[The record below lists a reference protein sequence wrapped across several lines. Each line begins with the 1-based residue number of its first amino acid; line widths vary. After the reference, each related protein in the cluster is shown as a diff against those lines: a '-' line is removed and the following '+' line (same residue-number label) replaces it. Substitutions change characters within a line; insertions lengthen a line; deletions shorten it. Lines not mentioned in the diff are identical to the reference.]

1 MTAVAWKLVDAV
13 EWAAA
18 GAAYAGSEVDRAD
31 GYIHMSA
38 ADQLAETAARH
49 YRGRAGLRLLEVD
62 LDALGEALAW
72 EPSRGGALFP
82 HLYGPLPRAAVRSE
96 RGLSVDATGVMRFE
110 DGAVGWP

>member
-1 MTAVAWKLVDAV
+1 MSDVAWKLVDAA

-18 GAAYAGSEVDRAD
+18 GSAWDGSEVDRAD
-31 GYIHMSA
+31 GYIHMSM

-49 YRGRAGLRLLEVD
+49 YRGRSGLRLLEVD
-62 LDALGEALAW
+62 LASLGDRLVR

-82 HLYGPLPRAAVRSE
+82 HLYGPLPRTAVRYE
-96 RGLSVDATGVMRFE
+96 RGLAVDAAGVMRFE